1 MLVLVQVVSEKT
13 ICWINTDKN
22 IISFHFVE
30 GFIRQEFTS
39 KSKMMSFC
47 FNAVNMGYSLL

>member
-22 IISFHFVE
+22 TISFHFVE